1 MYLLDVST
9 LFNNSSQRYC
19 TNHVYIVEK
28 YLKPKR
34 YSVNPE
40 GNTSEKHHLF
50 EAEKV
55 PFTVALK

>member
-1 MYLLDVST
+1 MYLLDVPT
-9 LFNNSSQRYC
+9 LFINSTHTYC
-19 TNHVYIVEK
+19 KSHVYIVEK